1 MRTTAQHSAVNYGKF
16 GPFRTFLATLMALSL
31 FVPSFTFFVYQAF
44 ANQIASNVV
53 DISAFLH
60 QAQDE
65 NGQPLPE
72 DSFAGRPV
80 NILISGID
88 SRYDQGVNA
97 HGDPEEMSI
106 IFSDVTM
113 VMHISADRSRIN
125 TVSIPRDLMT
135 TIPSCIDANGNETGE
150 RFGQFNSAFAYAA
163 VTNNLGAGIACTKQT
178 VEYMTGLHLDGFVVV
193 DFSGFVGL
201 VDALGG
207 VWYDVETRIVD
218 QDSDADLHAG
228 CQLLNGQQALSY
240 ARVRKSVG
248 DGSDNGRMGRQQKL
262 VAAMM
267 REALSKNFVTDLP
280 ALLNFVQ
287 KGISAVQPSPSFA
300 NLNTDVALLHS
311 VSSIKK
317 ENIQFM
323 TMPVVPWPEDF
334 NRSIAIDELAEQVW
348 HSLRQDLPF
357 PENSEVTTGAGTKA
371 LTVGDTSQSASL
383 VTIEEEKLHSEAAEE
398 EFGEESDLETSHESV
413 ESTESPSESSAPSV
427 PAPPTPCPA
436 HR

>member
-1 MRTTAQHSAVNYGKF
+1 MRTTPQHAAVNFGKF
-16 GPFRTFLATLMALSL
+16 GALRAFIATLMALTL
-31 FVPSFTFFVYQAF
+31 FVPSFTFFIYQAF
-44 ANQIASNVV
+44 ANQIASRAV
-53 DISAFLH
+53 DISAFTNE
-60 QAQDE
+60 AKDE
-65 NGQPLPE
+65 KGQPLPM

-80 NILISGID
+80 NILVSGID

-97 HGDPEEMSI
+97 HGDPEEMSV

-113 VMHISADRSRIN
+113 VMHISADRTRIN

-135 TIPSCIDANGNETGE
+135 TIPSCTDANGYETGE

-163 VTNNLGAGIACTKQT
+163 VTNNLGAGIACTKKT
-178 VEYMTGLHLDGFVVV
+178 VEFLTGLTLDGFIVV

-218 QDSDADLHAG
+218 EDSSADLHPG
-228 CQLLNGQQALSY
+228 CQKLNGVQALSY

-280 ALLNFVQ
+280 ALLTFVQ
-287 KGISAVQPSPSFA
+287 KGISAVQPSPNLA
-300 NLNTDVALLHS
+300 DLNTDVALLHS

-323 TMPVVPWPEDF
+323 TMPVTQWEEDL
-334 NRSIAIDELAEQVW
+334 NRSIAIDYLAEDVW
-348 HSLRQDLPF
+348 RTLREDLPF

-371 LTVGDTSQSASL
+371 LTAGETPQSTAL
-383 VTIEEEKLHSEAAEE
+383 IPVEEEPLESLAAQEE
-398 EFGEESDLETSHESV
+398 GYVPEPAPE
-413 ESTESPSESSAPSV
+413 APSDTAT
-427 PAPPTPCPA
+427 PAPAPTPCPA
-436 HR
+436 H

>member
-1 MRTTAQHSAVNYGKF
+1 MRTTPQHAAVNFGKF
-16 GPFRTFLATLMALSL
+16 GALRAFVATLMTLTL
-31 FVPSFTFFVYQAF
+31 FVPSFTFFIYQAF
-44 ANQIASNVV
+44 ANQIASRAV
-53 DISAFLH
+53 DISAFTNE
-60 QAQDE
+60 AKDE
-65 NGQPLPE
+65 NGQPLPM

-80 NILISGID
+80 NILVSGID

-113 VMHISADRSRIN
+113 VMHISADRTRIN

-135 TIPSCIDANGNETGE
+135 TIPSCTDANGYETGE

-163 VTNNLGAGIACTKQT
+163 VTNNLGAGIACTKKT
-178 VEYMTGLHLDGFVVV
+178 VEFLTGLTLDGFIVV

-218 QDSDADLHAG
+218 EDSSADLYPG
-228 CQLLNGQQALSY
+228 CQKLNGVQALSY

-280 ALLNFVQ
+280 ALLTFVQ
-287 KGISAVQPSPSFA
+287 KGISSVQPSPNLA
-300 NLNTDVALLHS
+300 DLNTDVALLHS

-323 TMPVVPWPEDF
+323 TMPVTQWEEDL
-334 NRSIAIDELAEQVW
+334 NRAIAIDYLAEDVW
-348 HSLRQDLPF
+348 RTLREDLPF
-357 PENSEVTTGAGTKA
+357 PENSEVTTGEGTKA
-371 LTVGDTSQSASL
+371 LTAGDTPQSTALVPVEEAPLESL
-383 VTIEEEKLHSEAAEE
+383 AAQEEGFVPEPATELP
-398 EFGEESDLETSHESV
+398 SDT
-413 ESTESPSESSAPSV
+413 TA
-427 PAPPTPCPA
+427 PAPAPTPCPA
-436 HR
+436 H